1 MRISISKINTFLED
15 PRKYW
20 YIYEMGIQTPKSEGF
35 YFGSAIHEGL
45 ENYYS
50 GKDPMQGVSK
60 ALFGKKKS
68 LGEEVREGVD
78 LHKLY
83 TQARKIFDVYEKK
96 APEFKPLF
104 VEHWFEVD
112 LIHPI
117 TREKLPATFVGKIDL
132 ITTKGELVDH
142 KTSSGYDSSYY
153 DFPNWIQSTGYAYAY
168 LQTFDKFPKSF
179 IFNEIIKGNSRREP
193 WFKKKVLK
201 PDLKDICKF
210 FDITED
216 VLGKISRGETK
227 DYPSAKHSR
236 VCPCKDICPYCN
248 GELTVKSI

>member
-1 MRISISKINTFLED
+1 MKLSITRINTFLED

-35 YFGSAIHEGL
+35 YFGSAVHEGL

-50 GKDPMQGVSK
+50 GKDPMQGVSN
-60 ALFGKKKS
+60 ALFGKKLS
-68 LGEEVREGVD
+68 LSEEVKEGVD

-83 TQARKIFDVYEKK
+83 TEARKIFDVYEAK
-96 APEFKPLF
+96 APKFKPLL
-104 VEHWFEVD
+104 VEHMFEVD

-117 TREKLPATFVGKIDL
+117 TKEQLPATLVGKIDL
-132 ITTKGELVDH
+132 ITVKGDLVDH
-142 KTSSGYDSSYY
+142 KTGGNFNTHYYDEPNEIQANGYSYY
-153 DFPNWIQSTGYAYAY
+153 YWT
-168 LQTFDKFPKSF
+168 KFGKLPRSF
-179 IFNEIIKGNSRREP
+179 IFNQMAKGNSRREP
-193 WFKKKVLK
+193 SFEQKILN

-210 FDITED
+210 IEICKD

-227 DYPSAKHSR
+227 DYPSEKHSR

-248 GELTVKSI
+248 GGEKI